1 MPRIDAWDVKK
12 PSAKAFELGFQT
24 GLENV
29 YEWGPELGKGGFGTV
44 RLVRRRDTGDEFA
57 CKSISKE
64 LKGPRVS
71 EKQQRHHLE
80 MISREVAVLKKLGGA
95 LNVVRLQGVFED
107 DDRVH
112 IVMEYCRGGELWRRA
127 GLKSFSEE
135 TVAQIMRAVLRT
147 LAQCHA
153 HRVLHRD
160 VKPGNFMLL
169 TTGQKSPVKAIDF
182 GMAVF
187 YEPDQLPRRDLGFDG
202 TPWFMAPEV
211 LSSQVVPAS
220 DLWSAGV
227 MAYQL
232 LTGYLPFDDRKSKRG
247 PVLSVIWKGIL
258 TEEPCFTRKYW
269 EGISDEAIDFVKTLL
284 QKDPASRPTARQALK
299 HPWVRRGGAK
309 HTQLSETVVQRIQRF
324 GQSSIFKRTVLD
336 MVANE
341 LMQRS
346 IGEKDRAKRAEEQN
360 PSLELEDA
368 ETIPAEDAPPHKH
381 REEQTWHNG
390 KNFKRSALLHPCHLR
405 TDYIARLWHGLAGKA
420 RKLVGKSLKKGKRF
434 CSHFDFTRITSTSV
448 TEWEQKQMLSREA
461 LDTAEQDGFVFSASS
476 DGDDSSD
483 FDEDELPSTDYS
495 LPPSP
500 HSASNPIPID
510 GELRCGLQ
518 YSGDD
523 NAISASDIYYEP
535 VGIPFLE
542 HLKRAQSPLKRS
554 LEDENKCGR
563 GQSHYRQFVEAQGG
577 ALCSPASSR
586 NVDEMHDG
594 CMASSVEISQEVES
608 RERPHEP
615 RKSVKFSCSAPKSC
629 SSESLNMDEVKSAG
643 VSLNPPKSSCLHS
656 LSMEEGKCGR
666 FSLSPPKS
674 CFSESLNGE
683 ELKSARPSHSP
694 QESCLSESLTREQ
707 VKQVLEF
714 LQFTSHGS
722 ASVEELTEGLQRFGY
737 DLHQSEVS
745 SLMHSIAPG
754 NSGYVNFSQFLA
766 SQVDW
771 QAVQRN
777 SQEEWLDC
785 LRQAFNDIDH
795 DADGRIDAQDFL
807 QMLRKK
813 LPSAQVDTAV
823 EKAAVELSAEE
834 LDMDFKGFV
843 ELLRVDSSDSLDS
856 LDQYDARVGSFG
868 QQAQGLTP
876 LSTVPEC

>member
-44 RLVRRRDTGDEFA
+44 RLVRRRNTGEEFA

-107 DDRVH
+107 DDHVH

-153 HRVLHRD
+153 HRILHRD

-169 TTGQKSPVKAIDF
+169 TRGEKSPVKAIDF

-187 YEPDQLPRRDLGFDG
+187 YDPDQLPRRDLGFDG

-284 QKDPASRPTARQALK
+284 KKDPASRPTARQALK
-299 HPWVRRGGAK
+299 HPWVKRGGAK

-346 IGEKDRAKRAEEQN
+346 IGEKDRAKKAEEQN
-360 PSLELEDA
+360 PSLELQDA
-368 ETIPAEDAPPHKH
+368 EMIPAEDAPPHKH

-390 KNFKRSALLHPCHLR
+390 MNFKRSALLHPCHLR

-476 DGDDSSD
+476 DSDDSSH
-483 FDEDELPSTDYS
+483 FDEDELPSTDDS

-500 HSASNPIPID
+500 HSPSNPTPVD
-510 GELRCGLQ
+510 GEMRGGLQ

-523 NAISASDIYYEP
+523 NTISASDIYYEP

-542 HLKRAQSPLKRS
+542 HIKRAESPLKHS
-554 LEDENKCGR
+554 LEDGNKCGH
-563 GQSHYRQFVEAQGG
+563 GQSHYRQFMESQGG
-577 ALCSPASSR
+577 ALCSPASSM
-586 NVDEMHDG
+586 NVDERHG
-594 CMASSVEISQEVES
+594 CCMASSAERLQEVES
-608 RERPHEP
+608 RESPHEP
-615 RKSVKFSCSAPKSC
+615 QKSVNINRRAPKSC
-629 SSESLNMDEVKSAG
+629 SSESLDGDKIKSA
-643 VSLNPPKSSCLHS
+643 
-656 LSMEEGKCGR
+656 R
-666 FSLSPPKS
+666 FSLSSPKS
-674 CFSESLNGE
+674 CFSDSQNGE
-683 ELKSARPSHSP
+683 DLKSARSSHSP
-694 QESCLSESLTREQ
+694 QESCLSESRTREQ

-714 LQFTSHGS
+714 LQFTSQGS

-745 SLMHSIAPG
+745 SLMHCIAPG

-785 LRQAFNDIDH
+785 VRQAFNDIDH
-795 DADGRIDAQDFL
+795 DADGRIDSQDFL
-807 QMLRKK
+807 RMLRKK
-813 LPSAQVDTAV
+813 LPSAEVDTAV
-823 EKAAVELSAEE
+823 EKAAVELSADE

-868 QQAQGLTP
+868 QHAQGLSA